1 MKHLIIYSTI
11 VTSIFFSSCSN
22 YLDIVPENDIETIE
36 TIFEKREQAELWLK
50 SCYVLMT
57 DPVSSVIVNPAF
69 TGTDEVVAGIYATTS
84 HNST

>member
-57 DPVSSVIVNPAF
+57 DPVSPS
-69 TGTDEVVAGIYATTS
+69 S
-84 HNST
+84 

>member
-36 TIFEKREQAELWLK
+36 TILK
-50 SCYVLMT
+50 NENKPNY
-57 DPVSSVIVNPAF
+57 
-69 TGTDEVVAGIYATTS
+69 G
-84 HNST
+84 